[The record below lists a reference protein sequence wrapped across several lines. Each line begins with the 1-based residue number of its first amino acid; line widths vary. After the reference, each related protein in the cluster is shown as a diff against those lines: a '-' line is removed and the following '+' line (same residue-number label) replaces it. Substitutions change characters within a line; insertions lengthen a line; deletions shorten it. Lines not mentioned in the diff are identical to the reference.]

1 MKQLYKGQGTVPK
14 PELSSKKCRI
24 FYNHY
29 QKLLNVK
36 TCQGSHNDWF
46 IDLISRGQSCA
57 KLISLTHKR
66 LQCIQHSFRRSVTLT
81 TFATANTVNM
91 DIQTLLNNLHEELS
105 CSVCMCKYTDPKQLP
120 CLHSFCLHC
129 LNGIQRT
136 SGRRDKIA
144 CPECR
149 HEFNVP
155 DNGNLNALPTNFRI
169 NSLVDVLAI
178 KECCTTGVKCGN
190 CDERTKQSHYC
201 FQCYAFWCEECIGL
215 HNRMKAN
222 KDHYALA
229 LEDFQDQDFENILKR
244 PEYCAMPGHEKKKI
258 KLFCKICKVAICNAC
273 AFTDHDGH
281 GKILLEQAAN
291 ERKLRVKSAIE
302 SQRKRAQTKRTKITK
317 LDESLSEVQEQAA
330 RVKRNV
336 QEYADRIH
344 AAIEAKKLEIFDDVE
359 RRTKTSLEEIEKQ
372 KKGIEEQA
380 TRYESEIEHSETLV
394 KRSTSAQVMQPNEL
408 MDKILKEENYQDD
421 SDRDDDFFQ
430 EFDFVENHKLFDL
443 VSVEQIGSLKERQ
456 TRAQQ
461 SRADGKG
468 ISEAIVGLEAQ
479 LVVTTRNKKCQQCYD
494 NNDFV
499 TLEISNRQ
507 GDNCAAEVQVQDN
520 KDGSYKI
527 KYFAQETGT
536 CSASVKVNGEHIRG
550 SPFEVQVKPRQF
562 RPVLSFGEQILKNPW
577 GVAVN
582 EQDEIAVSDIGNHKI
597 HLFKSDGTHTKSFGG
612 EGTQQGE
619 FKRPVGIAFHRNNII
634 VAEQHNHRVQ
644 QISKQGQYL
653 SHCGEKGSLDR
664 QLNHPCGLS
673 IDSDDNILVADYFNE
688 LIKIFSA
695 GGQFLSKI
703 GKEGDFMKPWHC
715 IQHDNYLI
723 VSDSG
728 DHCVKLFD
736 RKGNFLYKFGKKG
749 NADREFN
756 TPHCLSMDKAGHLMV
771 CDSLNHRI
779 QVFDLSGKFVAK
791 FGTKGR
797 GMGEFD
803 RPVSVAVLSDGKIVV
818 SDFGNSRIQ
827 IFE

>member
-1 MKQLYKGQGTVPK
+1 MCGNNGPNVPT
-14 PELSSKKCRI
+14 KK
-24 FYNHY
+24 
-29 QKLLNVK
+29 
-36 TCQGSHNDWF
+36 
-46 IDLISRGQSCA
+46 
-57 KLISLTHKR
+57 
-66 LQCIQHSFRRSVTLT
+66 LQCSFHGSVTFT
-81 TFATANTVNM
+81 AFATANTVNM
-91 DIQTLLNNLHEELS
+91 DIQTLLNNLHEEVS

-149 HEFNVP
+149 QEFKVP
-155 DNGNLNALPTNFRI
+155 DNGNLAALPTNFRI
-169 NSLVDVLAI
+169 NSLLDVLAI
-178 KECCTTGVKCGN
+178 KECNTTGVKCGN
-190 CDERTKQSHYC
+190 CDKRSKESHYC
-201 FQCYAFWCEECIGL
+201 FQCCTFWCGECITF
-215 HNRMKAN
+215 HNKMKAN

-229 LEDFQDQDFENILKR
+229 LKDFQDHDFENILKR
-244 PEYCAMPGHEKKKI
+244 PTFCAIPGHEKKEI
-258 KLFCKICKVAICNAC
+258 EFFCNICEVAICNAC
-273 AFTDHDGH
+273 ALTNHDGH

-291 ERKLRVKSAIE
+291 ERKLRIKSAIA
-302 SQRKRAQTKRTKITK
+302 SHRKRAQTRRSKITK
-317 LDESLSEVQEQAA
+317 LDERLSEVKEQAA

-336 QEYADRIH
+336 QEYADSIIV
-344 AAIEAKKLEIFDDVE
+344 AIEAKKLEIADEVE
-359 RRTKTSLEEIEKQ
+359 RRTKVSLQKIRKQ
-372 KKGIEEQA
+372 KKDFEEQA
-380 TRYESEIEHSETLV
+380 RRHESEIENTETLL

-408 MDKILKEENYQDD
+408 MDKILKEENYQEK
-421 SDRDDDFFQ
+421 SDRDDGLYQ
-430 EFDFVENHKLFDL
+430 EFFFVKNHKLFDL
-443 VSVEQIGSLKERQ
+443 VSVEQIGSLKESQ

-461 SRADGKG
+461 SSADGKG
-468 ISEAIVGLEAQ
+468 ISEASVGLEAQ

-494 NNDFV
+494 NNDCV
-499 TLEISNRQ
+499 TLEVRNRE
-507 GDNCAAEVQVQDN
+507 GENCATEVQVQDN
-520 KDGSYKI
+520 KDGTYKI
-527 KYFAQETGT
+527 KYFAKETGT

-550 SPFEVQVKPRQF
+550 SPFEVQVRPRQF

-619 FKRPVGIAFHRNNII
+619 FKRPVGIAFHRSKII

-703 GKEGDFMKPWHC
+703 GKEGDLMKPWHC

-749 NADREFN
+749 NADGEFN
-756 TPHCLSMDKAGHLMV
+756 TPRCLFMNKAGHLMV
-771 CDSLNHRI
+771 CDNGNHRI
-779 QVFDLSGKFVAK
+779 QVFNLNGKFVTK
-791 FGTKGR
+791 FGTEGSR
-797 GMGEFD
+797 IGEFNA
-803 RPVSVAVLSDGKIVV
+803 PLSAAVLNDGKIVV
-818 SDFGNSRIQ
+818 SDNGNRRIQ

>member
-1 MKQLYKGQGTVPK
+1 
-14 PELSSKKCRI
+14 
-24 FYNHY
+24 
-29 QKLLNVK
+29 
-36 TCQGSHNDWF
+36 
-46 IDLISRGQSCA
+46 
-57 KLISLTHKR
+57 
-66 LQCIQHSFRRSVTLT
+66 
-81 TFATANTVNM
+81 M
-91 DIQTLLNNLHEELS
+91 DIQTLLNNLHEEVS

-149 HEFNVP
+149 QEFNVP
-155 DNGNLNALPTNFRI
+155 DNGNLAALPTNFRI
-169 NSLVDVLAI
+169 NSLLDVLAI
-178 KECCTTGVKCGN
+178 KECNTTGVKCGN

-201 FQCYAFWCEECIGL
+201 FQCCAFWCEECIGL
-215 HNRMKAN
+215 HNRIKAN

-244 PEYCAMPGHEKKKI
+244 PECCPIPGHEKKEI
-258 KLFCKICKVAICNAC
+258 EFFCNICKVAICNAC
-273 AFTDHDGH
+273 ALTNHDGH

-302 SQRKRAQTKRTKITK
+302 SQKKSAQTKRSKITK

-336 QEYADRIH
+336 QEFADSIITT
-344 AAIEAKKLEIFDDVE
+344 IEAKKQEIFDDVE
-359 RRTKTSLEEIEKQ
+359 RRTKASLQEIGKQ
-372 KKGIEEQA
+372 KEEFEEQA
-380 TRYESEIEHSETLV
+380 RRHESEIENTETLL
-394 KRSTSAQVMQPNEL
+394 KRSTSAQLMQPNEL
-408 MDKILKEENYQDD
+408 MDKLLKEENYQDD

-494 NNDFV
+494 DNDCV
-499 TLEISNRQ
+499 ALEISNGQ
-507 GDNCAAEVQVQDN
+507 GENCVAEVQVQDN

-527 KYFAQETGT
+527 KYFAKETGT

-562 RPVLSFGEQILKNPW
+562 RPVLSFGQQILQNPF

-582 EQDEIAVSDIGNHKI
+582 QQDQIAVSDVGNHEI
-597 HLFKSDGTHTKSFGG
+597 HLFKSDGTHIKSFGG
-612 EGTQQGE
+612 KGAQHGE
-619 FKRPVGIAFHRNNII
+619 FDFPSGTVYHGDNII
-634 VAEQHNHRVQ
+634 VAEQSNHRVQ
-644 QISKQGQYL
+644 VLSRQGGYL
-653 SHCGEKGSLDR
+653 RHFGGEGSLDH
-664 QLNHPCGLS
+664 QLNLPAGLY
-673 IDSDDNILVADYFNE
+673 INSDGNIIVADKDNK

-695 GGQFLSKI
+695 DGQYLNKLGTEGSFSKP
-703 GKEGDFMKPWHC
+703 FHC

-723 VSDSG
+723 VSDAG
-728 DHCVKLFD
+728 DNSVKLFD

-749 NADREFN
+749 NGDGELN
-756 TPHCLSMDKAGHLMV
+756 TPVCLFMDKAGRLMV
-771 CDSLNHRI
+771 CDLSNNRI

-791 FGTKGR
+791 FGTKGS
-797 GMGEFD
+797 GLGEFSG
-803 RPVSVAVLSDGKIVV
+803 PVSAAVLSDGKIVV
-818 SDFGNSRIQ
+818 SDNGNSRIQ

>member
-1 MKQLYKGQGTVPK
+1 
-14 PELSSKKCRI
+14 
-24 FYNHY
+24 
-29 QKLLNVK
+29 
-36 TCQGSHNDWF
+36 
-46 IDLISRGQSCA
+46 
-57 KLISLTHKR
+57 
-66 LQCIQHSFRRSVTLT
+66 
-81 TFATANTVNM
+81 M
-91 DIQTLLNNLHEELS
+91 DIQTLLNNLHEEVS

-149 HEFNVP
+149 QEFNVP
-155 DNGNLNALPTNFRI
+155 DNGNLAALPTNFRI
-169 NSLVDVLAI
+169 NSLLDVLAI
-178 KECCTTGVKCGN
+178 KECNTTGVKCGN

-201 FQCYAFWCEECIGL
+201 FQCCAFWCEDCIGL

-229 LEDFQDQDFENILKR
+229 LEDFQDHDFENILKR

-302 SQRKRAQTKRTKITK
+302 SQRKRAQTKRSKITK

-359 RRTKTSLEEIEKQ
+359 RRTKASLQEIEKQ
-372 KKGIEEQA
+372 KEGVEKQA
-380 TRYESEIEHSETLV
+380 TRYESEIEDTETLL
-394 KRSTSAQVMQPNEL
+394 KRGTSAQLMQPNEL
-408 MDKILKEENYQDD
+408 MDKILKEENYKED

-430 EFDFVENHKLFDL
+430 EFYFLKNHKLFDL
-443 VSVEQIGSLKERQ
+443 VSVVQIGSLKESQ
-456 TRAQQ
+456 ARAQQ
-461 SRADGKG
+461 SSADGKG
-468 ISEAIVGLEAQ
+468 IIEAIVGLEAQ
-479 LVVTTRNKKCQQCYD
+479 LVVTTRNKKCQQCYE
-494 NNDFV
+494 NDDRV
-499 TLEISNRQ
+499 TLEISNCQ
-507 GDNCAAEVQVQDN
+507 GDNCAAEVQVQDS
-520 KDGSYKI
+520 KDGTHKI
-527 KYFAQETGT
+527 KYYAKETGT

-562 RPVLSFGEQILKNPW
+562 RPVLSFGEQILGRPW

-582 EQDEIAVSDIGNHKI
+582 EEDEIAVSDTGNHKI
-597 HLFKSDGTHTKSFGG
+597 HLFKSNGTHIKSFGG
-612 EGTQQGE
+612 KGAQHGEFDFPSGTAYHGDNIIVSEQVNHRVQVLSRQGE
-619 FKRPVGIAFHRNNII
+619 YLRHFGGVGSLDHQFNFPFGLSINSDGNII
-634 VAEQHNHRVQ
+634 VA
-644 QISKQGQYL
+644 
-653 SHCGEKGSLDR
+653 DR
-664 QLNHPCGLS
+664 N
-673 IDSDDNILVADYFNE
+673 NK

-695 GGQFLSKI
+695 DGQFLHKL
-703 GKEGDFMKPWHC
+703 GTEGSFTTPFHC

-728 DHCVKLFD
+728 DHSVKCFD
-736 RKGNFLYKFGKKG
+736 RKGNFLYKFGKEG
-749 NADREFN
+749 NAHGEFN
-756 TPHCLSMDKAGHLMV
+756 TPYCLSMSKAGYLMV
-771 CDSLNHRI
+771 CDTVNHRI

-791 FGTKGR
+791 FGTNGN
-797 GMGEFD
+797 GMGEFHF
-803 RPVSVAVLSDGKIVV
+803 PVSVAVLSDGKIVV
-818 SDFGNSRIQ
+818 TDNGNSRIQ

>member
-1 MKQLYKGQGTVPK
+1 M
-14 PELSSKKCRI
+14 
-24 FYNHY
+24 
-29 QKLLNVK
+29 
-36 TCQGSHNDWF
+36 
-46 IDLISRGQSCA
+46 ISRGQSCA
-57 KLISLTHKR
+57 KVVSLTHKI
-66 LQCIQHSFRRSVTLT
+66 LQCIQHSFRRSVSFT
-81 TFATANTVNM
+81 TFATPNAVNM
-91 DIQTLLNNLHEELS
+91 DIQTLLNNLHEEVS

-136 SGRRDKIA
+136 SGRLDKIA

-149 HEFNVP
+149 QEFNVP
-155 DNGNLNALPTNFRI
+155 DSGNLAALPTNFRI
-169 NSLVDVLAI
+169 NSLLDVLAI
-178 KECCTTGVKCGN
+178 KECSTTGVKCGN

-302 SQRKRAQTKRTKITK
+302 SQRKRAQTKRNKIIK
-317 LDESLSEVQEQAA
+317 LDENLIEVQAQAA

-336 QEYADRIH
+336 QEYVDSFI

-359 RRTKTSLEEIEKQ
+359 RRTKTSLQEIEKQ

-380 TRYESEIEHSETLV
+380 TRYESEIEHSETLL
-394 KRSTSAQVMQPNEL
+394 KRSTSAQLMQPNEL
-408 MDKILKEENYQDD
+408 MNKILKEENYQED
-421 SDRDDDFFQ
+421 SDSDDGFFQ
-430 EFDFVENHKLFDL
+430 EFYFVKNHKLFDL
-443 VSVEQIGSLKERQ
+443 VSVEQIGSLKESQ

-461 SRADGKG
+461 SSADGKG

-494 NNDFV
+494 NNDCV
-499 TLEISNRQ
+499 TLEVRNRE
-507 GDNCAAEVQVQDN
+507 GDNCATEVQVQDN
-520 KDGSYKI
+520 KDGTYKI
-527 KYFAQETGT
+527 KYFAKETGT

-562 RPVLSFGEQILKNPW
+562 RPVLSFGEQILKKPW
-577 GVAVN
+577 GVAVS
-582 EQDEIAVSDIGNHKI
+582 EQDEIAVSDVGNHKI
-597 HLFKSDGTHTKSFGG
+597 HLFESDGTHIKSFGG
-612 EGTQQGE
+612 KGAQHGELDFPSGTVYHGD
-619 FKRPVGIAFHRNNII
+619 NII
-634 VAEQHNHRVQ
+634 VAEQNNCRVQ
-644 QISKQGQYL
+644 VLSRQGGYL
-653 SHCGEKGSLDR
+653 RHFGRKGSLDH
-664 QLNHPCGLS
+664 QLDSPSGLS
-673 IDSDDNILVADYFNE
+673 IDSDDHIIVADRQNK

-695 GGQFLSKI
+695 DGQFLNKLGTQGSFT
-703 GKEGDFMKPWHC
+703 EPFHC

-723 VSDSG
+723 VSDRG
-728 DHCVKLFD
+728 DHSIKFFD
-736 RKGNFLYKFGKKG
+736 MKGNFLYKFGKQSD
-749 NADREFN
+749 ADGGFN
-756 TPHCLSMDKAGHLMV
+756 SPDCLSMDKAGHLMV
-771 CDSLNHRI
+771 CDRDNHRI

-791 FGTKGR
+791 FGREGS
-797 GMGEFD
+797 GMGEFNK
-803 RPVSVAVLSDGKIVV
+803 PVSAAVLSDGKIVV
-818 SDFGNSRIQ
+818 SDISNSCIQ

>member
-1 MKQLYKGQGTVPK
+1 
-14 PELSSKKCRI
+14 
-24 FYNHY
+24 
-29 QKLLNVK
+29 
-36 TCQGSHNDWF
+36 
-46 IDLISRGQSCA
+46 
-57 KLISLTHKR
+57 
-66 LQCIQHSFRRSVTLT
+66 
-81 TFATANTVNM
+81 M

-105 CSVCMCKYTDPKQLP
+105 CSVCMSKYTDPKQLP

-149 HEFNVP
+149 QEFNVP
-155 DNGNLNALPTNFRI
+155 DNGNLAALPTNFRI
-169 NSLVDVLAI
+169 NSLLDVLAI
-178 KECCTTGVKCGN
+178 KECSTTGVKCGN

-201 FQCYAFWCEECIGL
+201 FQCYVFWCEECIGL

-244 PEYCAMPGHEKKKI
+244 PEFCAILGHEKKEMEF
-258 KLFCKICKVAICNAC
+258 FCKICKVAIGNAC
-273 AFTDHDGH
+273 ALTDHDGH
-281 GKILLEQAAN
+281 GKILLELVAN
-291 ERKLRVKSAIE
+291 ERKLKVKSAIE
-302 SQRKRAQTKRTKITK
+302 SQRKRAQIKRSKITK

-336 QEYADRIH
+336 QEYVDSITS
-344 AAIEAKKLEIFDDVE
+344 AIEAKKLEIFNDVE
-359 RRTKTSLEEIEKQ
+359 QRTKASLQEIKNQKEE
-372 KKGIEEQA
+372 IEEQA
-380 TRYESEIEHSETLV
+380 RRHESAIEDTEKLL
-394 KRSTSAQVMQPNEL
+394 KRSTSAQLMQPNEL
-408 MDKILKEENYQDD
+408 MDKILKEEKNQEDR
-421 SDRDDDFFQ
+421 SDRDDCPFQ
-430 EFDFVENHKLFDL
+430 KFDFVENHKLFDL
-443 VSVEQIGSLKERQ
+443 VSAEQIGSLK

-461 SRADGKG
+461 SSADGKG

-479 LVVTTRNKKCQQCYD
+479 LVVTTRNKKCQSSYN
-494 NNDFV
+494 NNDCV

-507 GDNCAAEVQVQDN
+507 GDNSAAEVQVQDN
-520 KDGSYKI
+520 KDGTYKI
-527 KYFAQETGT
+527 KYFAKETGT

-562 RPVLSFGEQILKNPW
+562 RPVLSFGEQILENPW

-582 EQDEIAVSDIGNHKI
+582 DDDEIAVSDAGKDKI
-597 HLFKSDGTHTKSFGG
+597 HLFKSDGTHIKSFGG
-612 EGTQQGE
+612 YGTQPGE
-619 FKRPVGIAFHRNNII
+619 FNRPAGIAFHGNNII
-634 VAEQHNHRVQ
+634 VAEQYNCRVQ

-653 SHCGEKGSLDR
+653 SHFSEKGRLDR

-673 IDSDDNILVADYFNE
+673 IDSDGNILVANCDNE

-703 GKEGDFMKPWHC
+703 GKDGCCTQPFHC

-723 VSDSG
+723 ISDSG
-728 DHCVKLFD
+728 DHSVKLFN

-749 NADREFN
+749 NSDGELN
-756 TPHCLSMDKAGHLMV
+756 TPRCLFMNKAGHLMV
-771 CDSLNHRI
+771 CDKKNYRI

-791 FGTKGR
+791 FGTKGS
-797 GMGEFD
+797 GMGEFNT
-803 RPVSVAVLSDGKIVV
+803 PVSAAVLSDGKIVV
-818 SDFGNSRIQ
+818 TDYNNHRIQ
-827 IFE
+827 LFE

>member
-1 MKQLYKGQGTVPK
+1 
-14 PELSSKKCRI
+14 
-24 FYNHY
+24 
-29 QKLLNVK
+29 
-36 TCQGSHNDWF
+36 
-46 IDLISRGQSCA
+46 
-57 KLISLTHKR
+57 
-66 LQCIQHSFRRSVTLT
+66 
-81 TFATANTVNM
+81 M

-120 CLHSFCLHC
+120 CLHSFCLLC

-149 HEFNVP
+149 QEYNVP
-155 DNGNLNALPTNFRI
+155 DNGNLAALPTNFRI
-169 NSLVDVLAI
+169 NSLLDVLAI
-178 KECCTTGVKCGN
+178 KECSTTGVKCGN
-190 CDERTKQSHYC
+190 CDKRSKENHYC
-201 FQCYAFWCEECIGL
+201 FQCCEFWCGECITF

-222 KDHYALA
+222 KDHCALA
-229 LEDFQDQDFENILKR
+229 LEDLQDHDFENILKR
-244 PEYCAMPGHEKKKI
+244 PTFCAIPGHEKKEI
-258 KLFCKICKVAICNAC
+258 EFFCNICEVAICNAC
-273 AFTDHDGH
+273 ALTNHDGH
-281 GKILLEQAAN
+281 EKILLEQAAN

-359 RRTKTSLEEIEKQ
+359 RRTKESLQEIGKQKEEFEKQ
-372 KKGIEEQA
+372 A
-380 TRYESEIEHSETLV
+380 RRHESEIEDTETLL
-394 KRSTSAQVMQPNEL
+394 KRSTSAQLMQPNEL
-408 MDKILKEENYQDD
+408 MDKLLKEENYQDD

-430 EFDFVENHKLFDL
+430 EFYFVENHKLFDL

-527 KYFAQETGT
+527 KYFAKETGT

-562 RPVLSFGEQILKNPW
+562 RPVLSFGEEILKDPW

-582 EQDEIAVSDIGNHKI
+582 EQDEIAVSDVGNHKI
-597 HLFKSDGTHTKSFGG
+597 HLFKSDGTHIKSFGG
-612 EGTQQGE
+612 HGTQPGE
-619 FKRPVGIAFHRNNII
+619 FTRPAGIAFHVDNII
-634 VAEQHNHRVQ
+634 VAEQSNNRVQ
-644 QISKQGQYL
+644 EVSKQGEYL
-653 SHCGEKGSLDR
+653 SHFGEKGSLDHE
-664 QLNHPCGLS
+664 LNRPCGLS
-673 IDSDDNILVADYFNE
+673 IDSDGNILVADHDNK

-695 GGQFLSKI
+695 GGQFLSTI
-703 GKEGDFMKPWHC
+703 GKEGSFTYPFHC
-715 IQHDNYLI
+715 IQYDNYLI
-723 VSDSG
+723 VSDG
-728 DHCVKLFD
+728 EDHCVKLFD
-736 RKGNFLYKFGKKG
+736 RKGNFLDKYGKMG
-749 NADREFN
+749 NADGEFN
-756 TPHCLSMDKAGHLMV
+756 KPDCLSMDKAGHLMV
-771 CDSLNHRI
+771 CDSFNHRI

-791 FGTKGR
+791 FGKIGS
-797 GMGEFD
+797 GMGELNA
-803 RPVSVAVLSDGKIVV
+803 PVSAAVLSDGKIVV
-818 SDFGNSRIQ
+818 SEINNTRIQ
-827 IFE
+827 VFE

>member
-1 MKQLYKGQGTVPK
+1 
-14 PELSSKKCRI
+14 
-24 FYNHY
+24 
-29 QKLLNVK
+29 
-36 TCQGSHNDWF
+36 
-46 IDLISRGQSCA
+46 
-57 KLISLTHKR
+57 
-66 LQCIQHSFRRSVTLT
+66 
-81 TFATANTVNM
+81 M
-91 DIQTLLNNLHEELS
+91 DIQTLLNNLHEEVS

-178 KECCTTGVKCGN
+178 KECNTTGVKCGN

-201 FQCYAFWCEECIGL
+201 FQCCAFWCEECIGL
-215 HNRMKAN
+215 HNRIKAN

-244 PEYCAMPGHEKKKI
+244 PECCPIPGHEKKEI
-258 KLFCKICKVAICNAC
+258 EFFCNICKVAICNAC
-273 AFTDHDGH
+273 ALTNHDGH

-291 ERKLRVKSAIE
+291 ERKLKVKSAIE
-302 SQRKRAQTKRTKITK
+302 SRRKRAQTKRSKITK
-317 LDESLSEVQEQAA
+317 LDKSLGEVQEQAA

-336 QEYADRIH
+336 QEFADSII
-344 AAIEAKKLEIFDDVE
+344 AAIEAKKLDIFDDVE
-359 RRTKTSLEEIEKQ
+359 RRTKASLQEIGKQ
-372 KKGIEEQA
+372 KEEIEEQA
-380 TRYESEIEHSETLV
+380 RRHESEIEDTETLL
-394 KRSTSAQVMQPNEL
+394 KRSTSAQLMQPNEL
-408 MDKILKEENYQDD
+408 MDKILKEEKNQENR
-421 SDRDDDFFQ
+421 SDRDDCPFQ
-430 EFDFVENHKLFDL
+430 KFDFVENHKLFDL
-443 VSVEQIGSLKERQ
+443 VSAEQIGSLETK
-456 TRAQQ
+456 AQQ

-468 ISEAIVGLEAQ
+468 IREAIVGLEAQ
-479 LVVTTRNKKCQQCYD
+479 LVVTTRNKKCQSSYD
-494 NNDFV
+494 NNDCV

-507 GDNCAAEVQVQDN
+507 GENCAAEVQVQDN

-527 KYFAQETGT
+527 KYFAKETGT

-562 RPVLSFGEQILKNPW
+562 RPVLSFGQQILQNPF

-582 EQDEIAVSDIGNHKI
+582 QQDQIAVSDVGNHEI
-597 HLFKSDGTHTKSFGG
+597 HLFKSDGTHIKSFGG
-612 EGTQQGE
+612 KGAQHGE
-619 FKRPVGIAFHRNNII
+619 FDFPSGTVYHGDNII
-634 VAEQHNHRVQ
+634 VAEQSNHRVQ
-644 QISKQGQYL
+644 VLSRQGGYL
-653 SHCGEKGSLDR
+653 RHFGGEGSLDH
-664 QLNHPCGLS
+664 QLNLPAGLY
-673 IDSDDNILVADYFNE
+673 INSDGNIIVADKDNK

-695 GGQFLSKI
+695 DGQYLNKL
-703 GKEGDFMKPWHC
+703 GTEGSFTKPFHC

-723 VSDSG
+723 VSDAG
-728 DHCVKLFD
+728 DNSVKLFD

-749 NADREFN
+749 NGDGELN
-756 TPHCLSMDKAGHLMV
+756 TPVCLFMDKAGHLMV
-771 CDSLNHRI
+771 CDMSNNRI

-791 FGTKGR
+791 FGTKGS
-797 GMGEFD
+797 GLGEFSG
-803 RPVSVAVLSDGKIVV
+803 PVSAAVLSDGKIVV
-818 SDFGNSRIQ
+818 SDNGNSRIQ

>member
-1 MKQLYKGQGTVPK
+1 
-14 PELSSKKCRI
+14 
-24 FYNHY
+24 
-29 QKLLNVK
+29 
-36 TCQGSHNDWF
+36 
-46 IDLISRGQSCA
+46 
-57 KLISLTHKR
+57 
-66 LQCIQHSFRRSVTLT
+66 
-81 TFATANTVNM
+81 M
-91 DIQTLLNNLHEELS
+91 DIQTLLNNLHEEVS

-149 HEFNVP
+149 QEFNVP
-155 DNGNLNALPTNFRI
+155 DNGNLAALPTNFRI
-169 NSLVDVLAI
+169 NSLLDVLAI
-178 KECCTTGVKCGN
+178 KECNTTGVKCGN
-190 CDERTKQSHYC
+190 CDKRSKESHYC
-201 FQCYAFWCEECIGL
+201 FQCCAFWCGECITF
-215 HNRMKAN
+215 HNGMKAN

-229 LEDFQDQDFENILKR
+229 LEDFQDHDFENILKR
-244 PEYCAMPGHEKKKI
+244 PTFCAIPGHEKKEI
-258 KLFCKICKVAICNAC
+258 EFFCNICEVAICNAC
-273 AFTDHDGH
+273 ALTNHDGH

-302 SQRKRAQTKRTKITK
+302 SQRKRAQTKRSKITK

-336 QEYADRIH
+336 QEFADSIITT
-344 AAIEAKKLEIFDDVE
+344 IEAKKQEIFDDVE
-359 RRTKTSLEEIEKQ
+359 RRTKASLQEIGKQ
-372 KKGIEEQA
+372 KEEFEEQA
-380 TRYESEIEHSETLV
+380 RRHESEIENTETLL

-408 MDKILKEENYQDD
+408 MDKILKEENYPED

-430 EFDFVENHKLFDL
+430 ELYFMKNHKLFDL
-443 VSVEQIGSLKERQ
+443 VSVEQIGSLKESQ

-494 NNDFV
+494 NNDCV
-499 TLEISNRQ
+499 TLEVRNRE

-520 KDGSYKI
+520 KDGTHKI
-527 KYFAQETGT
+527 KYFAKETGT

-562 RPVLSFGEQILKNPW
+562 RPVLSFGEQILKYPW

-582 EQDEIAVSDIGNHKI
+582 EQDEIAVSDTGNHKI
-597 HLFKSDGTHTKSFGG
+597 HLFKSDGTHIRSFGG
-612 EGTQQGE
+612 KGAEHGQLNSPSGTVYHGD
-619 FKRPVGIAFHRNNII
+619 NII
-634 VAEQHNHRVQ
+634 VAEQVNHRVQ
-644 QISKQGQYL
+644 VLSRQGGYL
-653 SHCGEKGSLDR
+653 RHFGREGSLDH
-664 QLNHPCGLS
+664 QLDSPTGLS
-673 IDSDDNILVADYFNE
+673 IDSDCNIIVPDKLNK
-688 LIKIFSA
+688 LIKIFSTD
-695 GGQFLSKI
+695 GQFLNKL
-703 GKEGDFMKPWHC
+703 GTEGSFIEPYHC

-728 DHCVKLFD
+728 DHSLKCFD
-736 RKGNFLYKFGKKG
+736 RKGNFLHKFGKKG
-749 NADREFN
+749 NANWEFN
-756 TPHCLSMDKAGHLMV
+756 EPCCLSMNKAGHLMV
-771 CDSLNHRI
+771 CDSENHRV
-779 QVFDLSGKFVAK
+779 QVYDLSGKFVAK
-791 FGTKGR
+791 FGTEGS

-803 RPVSVAVLSDGKIVV
+803 VPVSAAVLRDGKIVV
-818 SDFGNSRIQ
+818 SDLNNSRIQ

>member
-1 MKQLYKGQGTVPK
+1 
-14 PELSSKKCRI
+14 
-24 FYNHY
+24 
-29 QKLLNVK
+29 
-36 TCQGSHNDWF
+36 
-46 IDLISRGQSCA
+46 
-57 KLISLTHKR
+57 
-66 LQCIQHSFRRSVTLT
+66 
-81 TFATANTVNM
+81 M

-105 CSVCMCKYTDPKQLP
+105 CSVCMSKYTDPKQLP

-149 HEFNVP
+149 KEFKVP
-155 DNGNLNALPTNFRI
+155 DNGNLAALPTNFRI
-169 NSLVDVLAI
+169 NSLLDVLAI
-178 KECCTTGVKCGN
+178 KECSTTGVKCGN

-201 FQCYAFWCEECIGL
+201 FQCYTFWCEECIGL

-302 SQRKRAQTKRTKITK
+302 SQRKRAQTKRSKITK

-359 RRTKTSLEEIEKQ
+359 RRTKASLQEIEKQ
-372 KKGIEEQA
+372 KEGVEEQA
-380 TRYESEIEHSETLV
+380 TRCESEIEDSETLL
-394 KRSTSAQVMQPNEL
+394 KRSTSAQLMQPNKL
-408 MDKILKEENYQDD
+408 MDKILKEEKNQED
-421 SDRDDDFFQ
+421 SDRDEDFFQ
-430 EFDFVENHKLFDL
+430 ECYFVKNHKLFDL
-443 VSVEQIGSLKERQ
+443 VSVEQIGSLKESQ

-461 SRADGKG
+461 SSADGRG

-494 NNDFV
+494 DNDCV
-499 TLEISNRQ
+499 ALEISNGQ
-507 GDNCAAEVQVQDN
+507 GENCVAEVQVQDN
-520 KDGSYKI
+520 NDGTYKI
-527 KYFAQETGT
+527 KYFAKETGT

-562 RPVLSFGEQILKNPW
+562 RPVLSLGEQILKLPW

-597 HLFKSDGTHTKSFGG
+597 HLFKSDGTHIKSFGERGAQHG
-612 EGTQQGE
+612 ELYFPSGT
-619 FKRPVGIAFHRNNII
+619 AYHDHNII
-634 VAEQHNHRVQ
+634 VAEQGNHRVQ
-644 QISKQGQYL
+644 VLSRQGEYL
-653 SHCGEKGSLDR
+653 RHFGGRGSLDH
-664 QLNHPCGLS
+664 QLNFPTGLS
-673 IDSDDNILVADYFNE
+673 IDSDGNIIVADRENK
-688 LIKIFSA
+688 LIKIFSSD
-695 GGQFLSKI
+695 GQCLNKI
-703 GKEGDFMKPWHC
+703 GTEGSFTNLFHS

-723 VSDSG
+723 VSDKG
-728 DHCVKLFD
+728 DHSIKCLD

-749 NADREFN
+749 NVDREFN
-756 TPHCLSMDKAGHLMV
+756 SPQCLSMDKAGHLLV
-771 CDSLNHRI
+771 CDSGNHRI
-779 QVFDLSGKFVAK
+779 QVFELSGKFVAK
-791 FGTKGR
+791 FGTKGS
-797 GMGEFD
+797 GMGGFD
-803 RPVSVAVLSDGKIVV
+803 SPVSVAVLSDGKIVV
-818 SDFGNSRIQ
+818 SGFTNNRIQ
-827 IFE
+827 VFE